1 MVDHTRQDIYQ
12 DHCVRGSDTL
22 PHMIFLTRSHREADV
37 NKMENNAVTLYIKK
51 IKKAMSLNEQF
62 EVFTGADGQMSP
74 SMASLVL
81 LREY

>member
-1 MVDHTRQDIYQ
+1 
-12 DHCVRGSDTL
+12 
-22 PHMIFLTRSHREADV
+22 
-37 NKMENNAVTLYIKK
+37 MENNAVTLYIKK